1 MNLNED
7 LHPLICVGI
16 WYLNQHSQRLQAW
29 WSRPLLIRNA
39 STYWEKE
46 IYPSGYTPKEGR
58 WNTRKLIIIKTC
70 ITWYR
75 VLGAGALGWPRGMG
89 WGGRWVQDGEHMYT
103 HGGFK
108 SMVWQNQHKKKK
120 NKTCITEGKPKTG
133 ERPPCLLSASQ
144 ISSFYPDVPKDP
156 LLPSLPAVL
165 SGVSSLT
172 CRLSPEFPGH
182 LACSISEGMRLLV
195 LSRHT

>member
-16 WYLNQHSQRLQAW
+16 WYLKQHSQRLQAW

-89 WGGRWVQDGEHMYT
+89 WGGRWEVGSGWGTYVHPWRIQVNGMTKPT
-103 HGGFK
+103 HT
-108 SMVWQNQHKKKK
+108 QKKTKPVLLK
-120 NKTCITEGKPKTG
+120 ANLKLGSVLHVFFLLLRFHPFTQMSPKTPSSQAFLQSSRG
-133 ERPPCLLSASQ
+133 SPHSPAASVQ
-144 ISSFYPDVPKDP
+144 
-156 LLPSLPAVL
+156 
-165 SGVSSLT
+165 SSLDSWPAPFQKAWD
-172 CRLSPEFPGH
+172 C
-182 LACSISEGMRLLV
+182 
-195 LSRHT
+195 